1 MGEVRF
7 EHRAGVYAL
16 GSLIA
21 HEAPSTNGLEGAE
34 LRSWLDF
41 GHAVGEQ
48 GAGRANTRFGVP
60 PVAPVAMRSDGR
72 AWGEQLAGKDRGQ
85 GGLAHF
91 AALPTAP
98 KGSQSEPR
106 GLPLSRQ

>member
-1 MGEVRF
+1 MDEVRL
-7 EHRAGVYAL
+7 EHCAGVDAF

-21 HEAPSTNGLEGAE
+21 HEAPSPNGLEGAE

-48 GAGRANTRFGVP
+48 GAGWANARSGVP
-60 PVAPVAMRSDGR
+60 PVAPVAMRSDSR
-72 AWGEQLAGKDRGQ
+72 ARGKQLAGKDRDQ
-85 GGLAHF
+85 SGLAHF

-98 KGSQSEPR
+98 RGSQSEPR
-106 GLPLSRQ
+106 GLQLSRQ

>member
-7 EHRAGVYAL
+7 EHRAGVNAL

-21 HEAPSTNGLEGAE
+21 PEAPCANGLQGAG

-48 GAGRANTRFGVP
+48 GAVWANARLGVP
-60 PVAPVAMRSDGR
+60 PVAPVAMRPDSR
-72 AWGEQLAGKDRGQ
+72 AGCKQLACECRGSVW
-85 GGLAHF
+85 LAHF
-91 AALPTAP
+91 SALPTAP
-98 KGSQSEPR
+98 RRSQSEPR
-106 GLPLSRQ
+106 GLQLSRQ